1 MGTQKAYII
10 TAPNNFAMYDNLYP
24 GRIRYQLRPISETL
38 ESGTA
43 RMHKTYTRTHLRVVP
58 ENILSYVRLE
68 QL

>member
-1 MGTQKAYII
+1 
-10 TAPNNFAMYDNLYP
+10 MYDNLYP